1 MDAYKLRQLKEEI
14 EYLDKGEYYE
24 ILKIIQKYNNKYTE
38 NNNGIFINMNKLT
51 DDTISDIEKFLK
63 FSNENNK
70 MLETHDIEINKYIEK
85 LN

>member
-1 MDAYKLRQLKEEI
+1 MDTTKLRLLKEEI
-14 EYLDKGEYYE
+14 EYLDKSEYYE
-24 ILKIIQKYNNKYTE
+24 ILKIVQKYNNKYTE
-38 NNNGIFINMNKLT
+38 NNNGIFINMNKLS
-51 DDTISDIEKFLK
+51 DETISDIEKFLT